1 VKIRTESPRTSA
13 RIHQKT
19 KCLMNDESSL
29 IICVIATVL
38 PRLHCGR
45 GCVFQPGMFSQIH
58 HNCEKSRAHT
68 MPKIMAVVMR
78 TLLKKVPGTVS
89 RTMVNS
95 MDNLDDLCAH
105 VSPVALPCLED
116 LNALPYNYVKG
127 LGTSA
132 VIIVMTLSIVCN
144 YKKTR
149 EHTCSIMLS
158 SRPEGIFLR
167 SSVRCMQN
175 TQKTLTEVLQIQA
188 KGD

>member
-1 VKIRTESPRTSA
+1 
-13 RIHQKT
+13 
-19 KCLMNDESSL
+19 
-29 IICVIATVL
+29 
-38 PRLHCGR
+38 
-45 GCVFQPGMFSQIH
+45 
-58 HNCEKSRAHT
+58 

-116 LNALPYNYVKG
+116 LNALPYNYVKA
-127 LGTSA
+127 LGNSE
-132 VIIVMTLSIVCN
+132 VMNVMALSIVCK

-158 SRPEGIFLR
+158 SCPEDIFLHP
-167 SSVRCMQN
+167 SVRCMQN
-175 TQKTLTEVLQIQA
+175 TQKTLTEVLQIQT